1 MEVYRGS
8 RGATALILNLD
19 TRWTGVVSI
28 TLWPFYPPEAP
39 QYPLNRRLVG
49 PESSSKHFG
58 EEANLLLLPG
68 IKVKIKYW
76 QN

>member
-8 RGATALILNLD
+8 RGAAALILNLD
-19 TRWTGVVSI
+19 TRWRGVVSI
-28 TLWPFYPPEAP
+28 TLWPFHPQEAP
-39 QYPLNRRLVG
+39 QYLLNRKLVG
-49 PESSSKHFG
+49 PESCSKHFG
-58 EEANLLLLPG
+58 EGTNLLLLPG

>member
-8 RGATALILNLD
+8 RGAATLIPNLN
-19 TRWTGVVSI
+19 TRWRGVVSI
-28 TLWPFYPPEAP
+28 TLWPFYPREAP

-49 PESSSKHFG
+49 PESCSKLPG
-58 EEANLLLLPG
+58 EETNLLLLPG